1 MKLIGG
7 SILQRESLHILSI
20 NNFSNVNERIEKIHV
35 ALKDRSH
42 KVSILGDKI
51 MIWTYEED
59 VTENIEEQKEKL
71 DTPKCENEANKKE
84 MSYMDF
90 IYGMKKVVQR
100 R

>member
-20 NNFSNVNERIEKIHV
+20 NNFSNVNDRIEKIHI
-35 ALKDRSH
+35 ALKDRNH

-59 VTENIEEQKEKL
+59 KEEYTEEIEIE
-71 DTPKCENEANKKE
+71 KKE
-84 MSYMDF
+84 DKKEENKIDYMDF
-90 IYGMKKVVQR
+90 IYGMKKIIKR
-100 R
+100 NGN